1 MPAKTERY
9 RFKPWEIL
17 DVNGTER
24 MLLNGYA
31 DVTHGGGLKYDK
43 VVFLGPGGTVR
54 EEMHLKRGHVR
65 KLEMFGIASR
75 ISEDNSD

>member
-31 DVTHGGGLKYDK
+31 DVTHGLPSIR
-43 VVFLGPGGTVR
+43 FPTALATHN
-54 EEMHLKRGHVR
+54 MLWLCR
-65 KLEMFGIASR
+65 KNAHICGARHMT
-75 ISEDNSD
+75 